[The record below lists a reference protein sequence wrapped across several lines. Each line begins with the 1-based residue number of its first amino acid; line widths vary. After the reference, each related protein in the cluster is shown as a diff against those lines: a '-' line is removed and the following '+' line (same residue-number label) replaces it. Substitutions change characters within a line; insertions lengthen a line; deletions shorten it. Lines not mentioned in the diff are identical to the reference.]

1 MGRSLVAPI
10 GLLTDPTT
18 QDSKEG
24 YIILLQKQKYNSQT
38 ELIWLARAYS
48 YPAHSIS
55 AIKRTTFINDST

>member
-24 YIILLQKQKYNSQT
+24 YIILLQKQKYNSQIG
-38 ELIWLARAYS
+38 LI
-48 YPAHSIS
+48 
-55 AIKRTTFINDST
+55 